1 MCGIFG
7 WVADYHDTEPDPRL
21 MQLAA
26 DGAANRGPHAHG
38 WAIPGQPTHRALG
51 PLDPAHL
58 PSGARVLGH
67 ARLATYGQSTDLAAV
82 QPIEV
87 DGHHLVHNGN
97 AAAAYG
103 EYPHAPSDTA
113 ALAIIYAAH
122 RTSGHPPAAAL
133 TYTAAR
139 IDSVWALAVLDSDG
153 SLWVS
158 RHGQPLHI
166 LRTHSGLYLS
176 SGELPGSHLVP
187 EHYTLQLA
195 EASRQTGWTSLMPCA
210 A

>member
-139 IDSVWALAVLDSDG
+139 IDSAWALAVLDSDG

-158 RHGQPLHI
+158 PHESSQGPVLGVSR
-166 LRTHSGLYLS
+166 RTLVDAGSGRVRRIVAGYVET
-176 SGELPGSHLVP
+176 GNHLMEQRRTAGGV
-187 EHYTLQLA
+187 
-195 EASRQTGWTSLMPCA
+195 RV
-210 A
+210 